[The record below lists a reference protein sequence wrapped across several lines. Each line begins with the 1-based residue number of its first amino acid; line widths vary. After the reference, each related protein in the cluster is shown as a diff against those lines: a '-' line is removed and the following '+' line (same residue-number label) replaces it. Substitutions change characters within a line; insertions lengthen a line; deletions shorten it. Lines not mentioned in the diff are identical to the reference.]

1 MFMQQRISKRHGEWI
16 ETCIA
21 TLLKVLLGIFHIH
34 VTESVFKSVVQFIKF
49 GMVGVSNTLLSYCI
63 YAGTVWTFQHKDI
76 FPKIGY
82 LIAQLGA
89 FFISATW
96 SYCLNS
102 YFTFRDTRRKT
113 IKEWICGLLKTFASY
128 SFTGLGCSTLIL
140 VILVGKLNLSPY
152 LAQAINLM
160 IGIPLNF
167 TLNKLWVFRNASR

>member
-1 MFMQQRISKRHGEWI
+1 MQQRIKKRHGEWI
-16 ETCIA
+16 ETSI
-21 TLLKVLLGIFHIH
+21 TVLLKVLVGIFHMH
-34 VTESVFKSVVQFIKF
+34 VSESAVKSVVQFIKF

-63 YAGTVWTFQHKDI
+63 YAGTVWTFRHKDI
-76 FPKIGY
+76 FSQNGY

-102 YFTFRDTRRKT
+102 YFTFRDTRKKT
-113 IKEWICGLLKTFASY
+113 IKEWIYGLLKTFTSY

-140 VILVGKLNLSPY
+140 MLLVGELHLSPY

-167 TLNKLWVFRNASR
+167 TLNKLWVFRNASI

>member
-1 MFMQQRISKRHGEWI
+1 MQQSIRKRRHNEWI
-16 ETCIA
+16 EDCIMA
-21 TLLKVLLGIFHIH
+21 LLKYLSKFLRIH
-34 VTESVFKSVVQFIKF
+34 VSESALHSAVQFIKF
-49 GMVGVSNTLLSYCI
+49 GMVGVSNTFLSYCI
-63 YAGTVWTFQHKDI
+63 YASTVWTFHHKDI
-76 FPKIGY
+76 FPKNGY

-102 YFTFRDTRRKT
+102 YFTFRDTRKKT

-140 VILVGKLNLSPY
+140 MLLVGELHLSPY

>member
-1 MFMQQRISKRHGEWI
+1 MQQRIRKRHGEWI

-21 TLLKVLLGIFHIH
+21 ALLKVLLGIFHID
-34 VTESVFKSVVQFIKF
+34 VSESVFKSVVQFIKF

-63 YAGTVWTFQHKDI
+63 YAGTVWGFQHNDI
-76 FPKIGY
+76 FLKNGY
-82 LIAQLGA
+82 LIAQFGA

-102 YFTFRDTRRKT
+102 YFTFRDVRKKT
-113 IKEWICGLLKTFASY
+113 IREWICGLLKTFASY

-140 VILVGKLNLSPY
+140 MILVGKLQLSPY

-167 TLNKLWVFRNASR
+167 MLNKLWVFRNVSVN